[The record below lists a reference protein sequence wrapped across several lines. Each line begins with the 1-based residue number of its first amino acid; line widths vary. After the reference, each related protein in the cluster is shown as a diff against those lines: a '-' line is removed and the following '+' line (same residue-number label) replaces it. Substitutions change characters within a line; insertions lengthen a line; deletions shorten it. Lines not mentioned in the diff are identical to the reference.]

1 MPAQS
6 QRRTG
11 NRRKWTDCRGA
22 SRTAKWPLSKRA
34 PETAEHQNKQLRA
47 HPTRPANLGP
57 AAWQSPNHQ
66 AETGLE
72 EDGRGGEGRGGEKN
86 TTYPA
91 TENLAG
97 SRRRNKRT
105 AENFYSSF
113 RSLTYPPPPPPPPP
127 PCSRTPECQTRVWE
141 GMSVA
146 GLPLRRRGGGGGGG
160 GGGPSLTRPRRDSAG
175 REKKDKRK
183 GSCG

>member
-6 QRRTG
+6 QRRAG
-11 NRRKWTDCRGA
+11 NRRKWTDCHGA

-47 HPTRPANLGP
+47 HPTRPAKLGP

-72 EDGRGGEGRGGEKN
+72 EKGRGGEKN

-105 AENFYSSF
+105 AENFYSS
-113 RSLTYPPPPPPPPP
+113 SGLSPIPPPPPPP
-127 PCSRTPECQTRVWE
+127 PCSRTPECQMRVWGKVSRGAAAETE
-141 GMSVA
+141 G
-146 GLPLRRRGGGGGGG
+146 GLR
-160 GGGPSLTRPRRDSAG
+160 
-175 REKKDKRK
+175 
-183 GSCG
+183 

>member
-1 MPAQS
+1 MRVEVVVLGTPNPNSRYGLCNTELELNYRAQELRELSRGGRPGLPVPNSPCGLCGHNATLNSNPLAGIFLSPFLSLSVSLSQAVLPAQS

-72 EDGRGGEGRGGEKN
+72 EKGRGGKHN
-86 TTYPA
+86 I
-91 TENLAG
+91 
-97 SRRRNKRT
+97 
-105 AENFYSSF
+105 SS
-113 RSLTYPPPPPPPPP
+113 
-127 PCSRTPECQTRVWE
+127 
-141 GMSVA
+141 
-146 GLPLRRRGGGGGGG
+146 
-160 GGGPSLTRPRRDSAG
+160 D
-175 REKKDKRK
+175 
-183 GSCG
+183 